1 MGAAPGLG
9 SNSLERSQGKL
20 QALSSVSGSGL
31 KCWGVGIKGSP
42 GLTRDC
48 PRTDLLGKAGVSKIF
63 FPLLDS
69 DLRERR

>member
-31 KCWGVGIKGSP
+31 SVGGWDKGKRSSDRIAP
-42 GLTRDC
+42 ALTSAR
-48 PRTDLLGKAGVSKIF
+48 L
-63 FPLLDS
+63 
-69 DLRERR
+69 E

>member
-9 SNSLERSQGKL
+9 SNSLDWSQGKL

-31 KCWGVGIKGSP
+31 KCWGVGTKGSAS
-42 GLTRDC
+42 LTWDC
-48 PRTDLLGKAGVSKIF
+48 PNPDLLCEAGVSKIF
-63 FPLLDS
+63 FPLLDW